1 MHLQTIDHIVI
12 AVEDVAKAR
21 EPLERLG
28 LTLTPVMTHGDG
40 ATRNTVFFA
49 GNETTEFYVELLGL
63 ADPEAA
69 STSPRAQALK
79 RTLERGGGAH
89 SIMLS
94 TEDLAAARRDLAV
107 LPGGFDETTVTR
119 ADGSVIATVLRP
131 ADASPAGCPFGII
144 AYAERLDVR
153 RARHRDAGLF
163 ANPLGLRRMDHLA
176 AVVHDIEGATRVWDS
191 VLGVPVFG
199 QVRGTGMV
207 IQQMKVG
214 DAILEFL
221 GPDGPESRIL
231 QRPPGL
237 ATMAA
242 FEVADIQAAVA
253 HARSR
258 GFSPGDPGPGPLPGT
273 HVATIPAI
281 ELGFGLQL
289 LQYV

>member
-1 MHLQTIDHIVI
+1 
-12 AVEDVAKAR
+12 
-21 EPLERLG
+21 
-28 LTLTPVMTHGDG
+28 MTHGDG

-94 TEDLAAARRDLAV
+94 TEDLAAAPRPRRAPRRLRRDHRHPRGRLRHRDGPA
-107 LPGGFDETTVTR
+107 PGR
-119 ADGSVIATVLRP
+119 RIARGV
-131 ADASPAGCPFGII
+131 PFGII

-199 QVRGTGMV
+199 QCVAR
-207 IQQMKVG
+207 
-214 DAILEFL
+214 AWSS
-221 GPDGPESRIL
+221 SR
-231 QRPPGL
+231 
-237 ATMAA
+237 
-242 FEVADIQAAVA
+242 
-253 HARSR
+253 
-258 GFSPGDPGPGPLPGT
+258 
-273 HVATIPAI
+273 
-281 ELGFGLQL
+281 
-289 LQYV
+289 